1 MGKNKIGMIL
11 IIVLLVS
18 LLILFAVGFT
28 FLYKAMNKANEG
40 GGNNIIVQQELSMED
55 IKNFSIGDP
64 IVTNLL
70 KGQDKKDHVVKI
82 DVSLGINT
90 SKDTAKE
97 AEELIATLE
106 EQKPV
111 IKDIIIGVCRS
122 KTYEELNVTD
132 ARVVFKDEILL
143 KLQETF
149 ATNLIVDVYIGEI
162 FLQ

>member
-1 MGKNKIGMIL
+1 MEKNKIGMIL

-90 SKDTAKE
+90 SKDTSKE
-97 AEELIATLE
+97 SEELIATLE

>member
-90 SKDTAKE
+90 SKDTSKE
-97 AEELIATLE
+97 SEELIATLE

>member
-28 FLYKAMNKANEG
+28 FIYKAMNKANEG

-90 SKDTAKE
+90 SKDTSKE

>member
-90 SKDTAKE
+90 SKDTSKE
-97 AEELIATLE
+97 SKELIATLE

-149 ATNLIVDVYIGEI
+149 DTNLIVDVYIGEI

>member
-90 SKDTAKE
+90 SKDTSKE